1 MGNYRLI
8 GRHVYTYGWDPASK
22 DGSRWPEAGV
32 LVIQLSPDEFLVA
45 GTGVAVTF
53 DRFDSSLSGIGSVD
67 LVEIHGDRLTPIRRM
82 NGDQSHQGRHLRIEV
97 GSYQLQHIK
106 LYKYGR

>member
-1 MGNYRLI
+1 MGDYRLT
-8 GRHVYTYGWDPASK
+8 GRHVYTYGWHPASK
-22 DGSRWPEAGV
+22 DGSRWSEAGV
-32 LVIQLSPDEFLVA
+32 LVIQLSSDEFLVA

-53 DRFDSSLSGIGSVD
+53 DCLDSSLAGIGSVD